1 MTDVLPDLL
10 RADATTARSGPAG
23 PAGPAGNDE
32 LAIDWTPSRVD
43 PIQFV
48 TPEGELT
55 DAGRGAPIDVGLA
68 RTLYRDMARARRLD
82 QEALAL
88 QRQGELGLWLQ
99 SWGQEAAQVGSM
111 HALRDSDWVF
121 PSYREHAAAM
131 VRGISPTELMSQWRG
146 ATHAGWDPAAY
157 RFHFYSLVLG
167 TQTLHATGYAM
178 GVQLDGGQLDSG
190 RHVVATYFGDGAAS
204 QGDVNEAFNWAAAR
218 SLPVLFICQ
227 NNQWAI
233 STPTDLQ
240 YGAPV
245 HRRAAGFGL
254 RSFYVDGNDAL
265 AVHAV
270 GREAAEFVRSGRGPA
285 LIEAVTFRMAGHS
298 TSDDPGRYRDPSQ
311 LETWEHRDPLRRLR
325 QVLGRLGV
333 PESFFADLDRELE
346 ELAVE
351 VRAACRAI
359 EGPDLDAAFG
369 HAYAEPHAVVEAERA
384 ARRQYVATMG
394 AA

>member
-1 MTDVLPDLL
+1 MTTSVHDERRLDV
-10 RADATTARSGPAG
+10 RSNGASAPVAAG
-23 PAGPAGNDE
+23 PADLETHWLPDRPE
-32 LAIDWTPSRVD
+32 

-48 TPEGELT
+48 TQDGDLTELGRRYDP
-55 DAGRGAPIDVGLA
+55 DAALV

-111 HALRDSDWVF
+111 RALDEDDWVF
-121 PSYREHAAAM
+121 PSYREHAAGM
-131 VRGISPTELMSQWRG
+131 VRGVTPTELMSQWRG
-146 ATHAGWDPAAY
+146 STHAGWDPAAY

-178 GVQLDGGQLDSG
+178 GAELDGGQ
-190 RHVVATYFGDGAAS
+190 HVVATYFGDGAAS

-233 STPTDLQ
+233 STPTSLQ
-240 YGAPV
+240 YGAPL
-245 HRRAAGFGL
+245 HQRAVGFGL
-254 RSFYVDGNDAL
+254 RSFYVDGNDVL

-270 GREAAEFVRSGRGPA
+270 TRAAAALVRSGEGPA
-285 LIEAVTFRMAGHS
+285 FIEAVTFRMAGHS
-298 TSDDPGRYRDPSQ
+298 TSDDPSRYRDPAE
-311 LETWEHRDPLRRLR
+311 LARWEARDPLTRLR
-325 QVLGRLGV
+325 TVMERSGV
-333 PESFFADLDRELE
+333 PASFFADLDVELE
-346 ELAVE
+346 DLGVE

-359 EGPDLDAAFG
+359 EVPDLDDVFG
-369 HAYAEPHAVVEAERA
+369 HTYAGPHPAADRERA
-384 ARRQYVATMG
+384 DRRRYLESMREA
-394 AA
+394 

>member
-10 RADATTARSGPAG
+10 LAG
-23 PAGPAGNDE
+23 PTGAADDPRGAADDPRGPGGADQ
-32 LAIDWTPSRVD
+32 LAVDWAPSRIEPV
-43 PIQFV
+43 QFV

-55 DAGRGAPIDVGLA
+55 AAGRRVDVDVELA

-82 QEALAL
+82 REALAL

-111 HALRDSDWVF
+111 RALRDSDWVF
-121 PSYREHAAAM
+121 PSYREHPAAM
-131 VRGISPTELMSQWRG
+131 VRGITATELMSQWRG
-146 ATHAGWDPAAY
+146 ATHAGWDPSRY

-178 GVQLDGGQLDSG
+178 GTKLDGDQQ
-190 RHVVATYFGDGAAS
+190 VVATYFGDGAAS

-218 SLPVLFICQ
+218 RLPVLFICQ

-254 RSFYVDGNDAL
+254 RTFCVDGNDAL

-270 GREAAEFVRSGRGPA
+270 SRAAAEFVRSGAGPA

-298 TSDDPGRYRDPSQ
+298 TSDDPGRYRDPSE
-311 LETWEHRDPLRRLR
+311 LEAWEGRDPLRRLR
-325 QVLGRLGV
+325 SVLDRSGV
-333 PESFFADLDRELE
+333 PESFFAELDRELE
-346 ELAVE
+346 ELAAE

-359 EGPDLDAAFG
+359 EDPDLDAAFD
-369 HAYAEPHAVVEAERA
+369 HAYAEPHPLVAAERA
-384 ARRQYVATMG
+384 ARRAYLETMG
-394 AA
+394 GN